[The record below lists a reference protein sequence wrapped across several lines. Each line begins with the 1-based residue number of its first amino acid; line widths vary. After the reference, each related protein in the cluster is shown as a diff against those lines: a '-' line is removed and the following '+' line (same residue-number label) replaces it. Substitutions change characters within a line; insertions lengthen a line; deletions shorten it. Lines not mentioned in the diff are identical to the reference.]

1 MIAYE
6 EFKPI
11 YLTPDIP
18 LTVAKENRNKEE
30 IRKWCRQYTLISD
43 AEQKIWAE
51 KITNDPT
58 IKMFS
63 IEQKFQHVGV
73 CGFTSIDRVN
83 NSAEFSLY
91 ISPEY
96 QKRGFGELALKT
108 LVKHGFEDWGFKR
121 IWGEVFEGN
130 PAMKMFKKVGFEE
143 EGWLRSTYFR
153 QGRWINSCMIS
164 MIDTDYFWRS
174 YDTTD
179 NSNFPG
185 NTGV

>member
-51 KITNDPT
+51 KIVNDPT

-63 IEQKFQHVGV
+63 VEQKFQHVGV

-96 QKRGFGELALKT
+96 QRRGFGELALKT

-121 IWGEVFEGN
+121 IWGEVFEAN
-130 PAMKMFKKVGFEE
+130 PAMKMFKKVGFQE
-143 EGWLRSTYFR
+143 EGWLRATYFR
-153 QGRWINSCMIS
+153 RGKWIDSCMIS
-164 MIDTDYFWRS
+164 IIDNEYFWGS
-174 YDTTD
+174 HDTTD